1 MRATALGFQ
10 CKTPHK
16 EQHHHG
22 SAACQVSSNPEA
34 PAWVAAHGEQPF
46 AFAFYPTGL
55 EGRKSR
61 GFTAAGQKSAAQDL
75 LLGSHFSTKSSPHS
89 RTTELSP
96 VLFHT
101 TPAHS
106 GTSPSLPV
114 GSDSLTADR
123 RRQIAHG
130 P

>member
-22 SAACQVSSNPEA
+22 SATCQVSSNPEA

-75 LLGSHFSTKSSPHS
+75 LLGSHFSPKAALTVAPLSSAPC
-89 RTTELSP
+89 
-96 VLFHT
+96 
-101 TPAHS
+101 
-106 GTSPSLPV
+106 
-114 GSDSLTADR
+114 
-123 RRQIAHG
+123 
-130 P
+130 